1 MPGGDGDRPT
11 SRASRSVPV
20 SALCG
25 ALGCGLIIGGVALAV
40 YSRFW
45 ASTWPL
51 DTVIGQDL
59 FGSFTGL
66 DVSSVPARYAT
77 TAAII
82 GILMSVSVVV
92 VTAMGTSAGPRHQ
105 LMRRLARVVWAGGLL
120 ILPWM
125 AIAGHLPGVWRQVR
139 VQFPLFEQLP
149 TALAAAALV
158 VGGTALTSGLL
169 WRRPRNET
177 SSRLL
182 PVVALVAGV
191 IVAAAVAVPANG
203 AGDDR
208 HHVDRTTAPASA
220 APAMPQ
226 RLGAQRY
233 ELTVPLVGEQP
244 DVVVAGAGFVAASP
258 RGITAYDGGTG
269 AERWHHLRTDNVD
282 PGSHTYLRYE
292 SGSLHSLDGGSV
304 VLARWNRLGWTA
316 FDAVTGE
323 TLWNE
328 SEFTR
333 DDSRGTFW
341 DLGERGS
348 FRPTP
353 GPLVLSNKDHIVRY
367 DARTGKR
374 SWTVDTAGI
383 DCADASASLAITDDA
398 IYRMAGCERGGEPVA
413 MVAVLDSG
421 TGAIIAREELPVSQ
435 GARVGF
441 DSQLER
447 ISNSVV
453 VRWRLAGNTAWR
465 LVNAPPDLTTVPFV
479 IDPHAPTP
487 VAVDT
492 AGTQVLTVDYRTP
505 GSDEYVVRDVHT
517 GAPRYEV
524 APAYSAFAPRRLPY
538 PGEQFLAEEM
548 VQIVMPESATDVP
561 QIESWSRAD
570 GHATTRH
577 AIDFGRNGRVQ
588 GMLVVPGAVLVMSS
602 GGGGARI
609 VAYG

>member
-1 MPGGDGDRPT
+1 M
-11 SRASRSVPV
+11 SS
-20 SALCG
+20 LCG
-25 ALGCGLIIGGVALAV
+25 ALGGGLIFGGVALAI

-45 ASTWPL
+45 ASTRPM
-51 DTVIGQDL
+51 DTVTGQDL
-59 FGSFTGL
+59 FGSFTDL
-66 DVSSVPARYAT
+66 DVSSAPARYAV

-82 GILMSVSVVV
+82 GILMVVSIVAVM
-92 VTAMGTSAGPRHQ
+92 AMGSGESPRHQ
-105 LMRRLARVVWAGGLL
+105 STRWLARAVWAGGLL

-182 PVVALVAGV
+182 PVVAVAAGV
-191 IVAAAVAVPANG
+191 VVAAAVAVPANG

-220 APAMPQ
+220 GPPMPQ

-244 DVVVAGAGFVAASP
+244 DVVIAGAGFVAASP

-282 PGSHTYLRYE
+282 PGGHTYLPYE

-304 VLARWNRLGWTA
+304 ILARWRRLGWTA

-323 TLWNE
+323 TLWKE

-333 DDSRGTFW
+333 DESKRGSFW

-348 FRPTP
+348 FRSTP
-353 GPLVLSNKDHIVRY
+353 GPLVLSDENHIVRY
-367 DARTGKR
+367 DARTGTR
-374 SWTVDTAGI
+374 LWTVDTAAI
-383 DCADASASLAITDDA
+383 DCAGAKTPLAITDEA

-421 TGAIIAREELPVSQ
+421 AGAIIAREELPVSE
-435 GARVGF
+435 GARVGS
-441 DSQLER
+441 DSQLDR
-447 ISNSVV
+447 MANSVF

-465 LVNAPPDLTTVPFV
+465 LVNAPQDLTTVPFV

-487 VAVDT
+487 VAVDS
-492 AGTQVLTVDYRTP
+492 AGTQVLTVDSRPP
-505 GSDEYVVRDVHT
+505 GSDRYVVQDVHT

-524 APAYSAFAPRRLPY
+524 APAYNAFAPQLLPY
-538 PGEQFLAEEM
+538 PAEQFLTEEM
-548 VQIVMPESATDVP
+548 VQIVMPESEASVP
-561 QIESWSRAD
+561 QIESWSSAD

-577 AIDFGRNGRVQ
+577 AIDSGRNGRIH
-588 GMLVVPGAVLVMSS
+588 GMLVVPGAVLVVSS
-602 GGGGARI
+602 GDVGRSGHGSARI